1 MEHIASVFVQVVEKP
16 ERKAIIKRGRT
27 AKEYWSYCQEVG
39 CDVWGV
45 LTSMK
50 SLCGEPVCM
59 WLPGKYRELNTS
71 EYVQGVEVTKDYT
84 GIIPDGFDVITLPAG
99 KILDVSGRTV
109 QGGGILPSNRSSAA
123 CNGTIRPIDNRIC
136 MG

>member
-1 MEHIASVFVQVVEKP
+1 MEHIASVFVQVIEKP

-39 CDVWGV
+39 CDVWGI
-45 LTSMK
+45 LISMK

-59 WLPGKYRELNTS
+59 WLPEKL
-71 EYVQGVEVTKDYT
+71 
-84 GIIPDGFDVITLPAG
+84 
-99 KILDVSGRTV
+99 
-109 QGGGILPSNRSSAA
+109 LPSNRSSAA